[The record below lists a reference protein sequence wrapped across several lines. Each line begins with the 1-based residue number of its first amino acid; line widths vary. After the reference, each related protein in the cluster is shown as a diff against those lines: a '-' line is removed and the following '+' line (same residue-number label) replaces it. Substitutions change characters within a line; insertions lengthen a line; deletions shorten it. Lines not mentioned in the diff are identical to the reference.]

1 MSRASYE
8 VSLDVV
14 LCGRVARNDHG
25 QLEWQVAHLR
35 ECAAA
40 SGCPHVTVLTDVGG
54 TGPGQELLDR
64 LCAADAV
71 VGWDASRLSRRP
83 EHFLTVYR
91 RLAAAGGRRSRPRA
105 QAVRRRR
112 ALLVGPGD
120 DGRAD
125 PPRDRAGAAREA
137 RRADPARHRRRE
149 GPPGWAAITG
159 PIGNVPLPDRQEPPR
174 EGVPDAIQTPHR
186 LDPASHRHGLVLWD
200 LVDHIHVRGS
210 SRVF

>member
-91 RLAAAGGRRSRPRA
+91 RLAAAGVEVVLAHRPSG
-105 QAVRRRR
+105 AVEHSWS
-112 ALLVGPGD
+112 
-120 DGRAD
+120 GRATTVALI
-125 PPRDRAGAAREA
+125 RLAIEQEQRARHAERTRRGIAAARA
-137 RRADPARHRRRE
+137 RRA
-149 GPPGWAAITG
+149 G
-159 PIGNVPLPDRQEPPR
+159 Q
-174 EGVPDAIQTPHR
+174 Q
-186 LDPASHRHGLVLWD
+186 
-200 LVDHIHVRGS
+200 
-210 SRVF
+210 